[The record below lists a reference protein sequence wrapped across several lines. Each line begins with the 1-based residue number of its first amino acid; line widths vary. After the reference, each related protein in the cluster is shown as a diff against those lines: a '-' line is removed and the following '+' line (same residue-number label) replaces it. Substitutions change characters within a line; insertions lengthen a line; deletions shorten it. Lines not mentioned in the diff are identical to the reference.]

1 MVPWWGWAIIGA
13 VLGLAELH
21 APGSYLIWIAV
32 GAALTAAVAAWGEL
46 STAAQL
52 ITMTL
57 ASGSSCFAG
66 YFVYRHADRRRGE
79 DGMLNRRETLLV
91 GERGVVCSD
100 IFHGTGKV
108 RLGDTVW
115 LAEGPD
121 LPAGT
126 AVIVKSVRR
135 ARVRV
140 RPVDAAVQAT
150 RREAK

>member
-1 MVPWWGWAIIGA
+1 MIPWWGWAIIGA

-21 APGSYLIWIAV
+21 APGSYLIWIAA
-32 GAALTAAVAAWGEL
+32 GAALTAAVDAWCGL

-52 ITMTL
+52 ITMTV
-57 ASGSSCFAG
+57 ASGASCFVG
-66 YFVYRHADRRRGE
+66 YFVYRHFDRRRGAK
-79 DGMLNRRETLLV
+79 GMLNRRETLLV
-91 GERGVVCSD
+91 GERGVVCSE
-100 IFHGTGKV
+100 IFHGSGKV

-121 LPAGT
+121 LPTGT

-140 RPVDAAVQAT
+140 RPVDVAVQAT
-150 RREAK
+150 RREVE

>member
-1 MVPWWGWAIIGA
+1 MVPWWGWAVAGA

-32 GAALTAAVAAWGEL
+32 GAVLTAALAAWCDL

-52 ITMTL
+52 VTMIV
-57 ASGSSCFAG
+57 ASGLSCFGG
-66 YFVYRHADRRRGE
+66 YFVYRHVDRRQAD
-79 DGMLNRRETLLV
+79 DGMLNRREALLV
-91 GERGVVCSD
+91 GEHGVVCSE

-121 LPAGT
+121 LPTGT

-140 RPVDAAVQAT
+140 RPVDAAVRAT
-150 RREAK
+150 PHEAE